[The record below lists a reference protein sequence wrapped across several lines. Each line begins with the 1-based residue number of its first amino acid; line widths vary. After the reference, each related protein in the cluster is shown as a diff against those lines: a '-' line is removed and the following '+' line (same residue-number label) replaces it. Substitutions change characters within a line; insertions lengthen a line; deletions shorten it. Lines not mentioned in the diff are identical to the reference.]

1 LEGFAQKQKLS
12 MTAKL
17 SPLRK
22 IASDALN
29 LFDPAA
35 CRDLTYERDLQ
46 DITELLETLTRSNP
60 DLAAQL
66 DPTALARV
74 LEQTQGGK
82 TLEQALEEICVC
94 A

>member
-1 LEGFAQKQKLS
+1 
-12 MTAKL
+12 M
-17 SPLRK
+17 RR
-22 IASDALN
+22 IACDALN

-35 CRDLTYERDLQ
+35 CRESTYERDIQ
-46 DITELLETLTRSNP
+46 DLTELLEALTRSNP

-66 DPTALARV
+66 DPTTLARV
-74 LEQTQGGK
+74 LEQARDGK

>member
-1 LEGFAQKQKLS
+1 

-17 SPLRK
+17 SPMRR
-22 IASDALN
+22 IACDALN

-35 CRDLTYERDLQ
+35 CRESTYERDIQ
-46 DITELLETLTRSNP
+46 DLTELLEALTRSNP
-60 DLAAQL
+60 DWAAQL
-66 DPTALARV
+66 DPAALVRV
-74 LEQTQGGK
+74 LEQTHHGK

>member
-1 LEGFAQKQKLS
+1 

-17 SPLRK
+17 SPMRR
-22 IASDALN
+22 IACDALN

-35 CRDLTYERDLQ
+35 CREPAYERDIQ
-46 DITELLETLTRSNP
+46 EITELLEALTQTNP

-66 DPTALARV
+66 DPTTLARV
-74 LEQTQGGK
+74 LEQAHHGK
-82 TLEQALEEICVC
+82 TLEQALEEVCVC

>member
-1 LEGFAQKQKLS
+1 

-17 SPLRK
+17 SPMRR
-22 IASDALN
+22 IACDALN

-35 CRDLTYERDLQ
+35 CRESTYERDIQ
-46 DITELLETLTRSNP
+46 DLTELLEALTRSNP
-60 DLAAQL
+60 DWAAQL
-66 DPTALARV
+66 DPTTLARV
-74 LEQTQGGK
+74 LEQAHHGK

>member
-1 LEGFAQKQKLS
+1 

-35 CRDLTYERDLQ
+35 CRDSTYERDIRE
-46 DITELLETLTRSNP
+46 ITELLEALSLSNP

-66 DPTALARV
+66 DPTTLVRV
-74 LEQTQGGK
+74 LEHAQNGK
-82 TLEQALEEICVC
+82 TLEQALEESCVC

>member
-1 LEGFAQKQKLS
+1 

-29 LFDPAA
+29 LLDPAA
-35 CRDLTYERDLQ
+35 CRDSTYERDIRE
-46 DITELLETLTRSNP
+46 ITELLEALSLSNP

-66 DPTALARV
+66 DPTTLARV
-74 LEQTQGGK
+74 LEQAQNGK
-82 TLEQALEEICVC
+82 TLEQALEESCVC